1 LLRLDVFDIIAVDS
15 ERKDVYHFVKIIF
28 RATVL
33 GSKGSIGVIN
43 ELLLQFAQY
52 LEAQDYSQMLVSGY
66 YSWNWLE
73 ATHVLTLMIS
83 IGSLFI
89 IDFRM
94 LGWVLPDVSATAI
107 ADRLHKPMII
117 GFSIMFITG
126 ILLLYA
132 KPVEN
137 VQSLW
142 FRIKMILL
150 VLAFINAWVFNSRM
164 RAADG
169 TWDSARVANRSD
181 HISLSLVR
189 CCCYG
194 PLYSLRLGRLS
205 ESKQH
210 CTSLGFRLC
219 RTTKRAVE
227 S

>member
-1 LLRLDVFDIIAVDS
+1 V
-15 ERKDVYHFVKIIF
+15 RKDVYSSVKIIF
-28 RATVL
+28 RIFNL
-33 GSKGSIGVIN
+33 RSKGSIGVIN
-43 ELLLQFAQY
+43 ELLLQVAQY
-52 LEAQDYSQMLVSGY
+52 LEAQEYSQMLVSGY

-117 GFSIMFITG
+117 GFAIMFITG
-126 ILLLYA
+126 ILLVYA

-164 RAADG
+164 READG
-169 TWDSARVANRSD
+169 TWDSARVAPKPLRTGAI
-181 HISLSLVR
+181 ISLCLWCGVVAM
-189 CCCYG
+189 
-194 PLYSLRLGRLS
+194 GRFIPYDWVDCPKVSNTALLWAS
-205 ESKQH
+205 G
-210 CTSLGFRLC
+210 C
-219 RTTKRAVE
+219 VE
-227 S
+227 QLNAL

>member
-1 LLRLDVFDIIAVDS
+1 MDY
-15 ERKDVYHFVKIIF
+15 ERKDVYSSIKM
-28 RATVL
+28 TVREFIL
-33 GSKGSIGVIN
+33 RSKEHIGVIN

-52 LEAQDYSQMLVSGY
+52 LEGQEYSQMLVSGY

-83 IGSLFI
+83 IGSLFV

-94 LGWVLPDVSATAI
+94 LGWVLPGVSATTI

-117 GFSIMFITG
+117 GFAIMFITG
-126 ILLLYA
+126 ILLVYA

-169 TWDSARVANRSD
+169 TWDSARVAPRPLRTGAI
-181 HISLSLVR
+181 ISLFLWCGVVAM
-189 CCCYG
+189 
-194 PLYSLRLGRLS
+194 GRFIPYDWVDCPKVSNTALLWAS
-205 ESKQH
+205 G
-210 CTSLGFRLC
+210 C
-219 RTTKRAVE
+219 VE
-227 S
+227 QLNAL